1 MDSVSTT
8 DQRPAAVTRACFI
21 AGTGAVLTLL
31 LIFSLL
37 SDWGSLDVQEQI
49 EAARD
54 RAPVSG
60 VSTDTLLEV
69 SRIMFMVL
77 AVLAFAALVLSVFTA
92 RGDRSARM
100 GLTVLAAC
108 WIPVALLFGGA
119 GVLLSL
125 LGALT
130 LMLLWRPESRHWFDA
145 RSGAA
150 DLAPPPPGGAG
161 RSLPPPPP
169 PGASGQ
175 PSGAAPAP
183 GPTQHGQPPHG
194 QPPHGQPQYGQPP
207 YGQPPHGQPQYG
219 QPPYGQPGYGPP
231 QYGQAP
237 YPPAPY
243 GPPGGTGPYQGQWA
257 IPERRPGGVTA
268 AAVVTLVAAGLAA
281 LGCIGITLVILLAR
295 KSFEEGL
302 ASSLTG
308 MSDSEQSFVTTFLGW
323 YFAIG
328 ALMSLVAI
336 VLATLLL
343 RDRHRVRVPLVVMSA
358 ITVVYALGAFPLG
371 LLWSAAAISVIILL
385 FAGRAGA
392 WFDLRNHRADQERA
406 SY

>member
-1 MDSVSTT
+1 MDGVSTT
-8 DQRPAAVTRACFI
+8 EQRPAAVTRACFI

-37 SDWGSLDVQEQI
+37 SDWGSLEVQEQI

-69 SRIMFMVL
+69 SRVMFMVL

-92 RGDRSARM
+92 RGDRSARI

-108 WIPVALLFGGA
+108 WIPVALLFGAA

-130 LMLLWRPESRHWFDA
+130 LMLLWRPESRQWFDT

-150 DLAPPPPGGAG
+150 DLELPPAQQRASMSLPAP
-161 RSLPPPPP
+161 PPPPP

-175 PSGAAPAP
+175 PSETGSAGPPHQAPQH
-183 GPTQHGQPPHG
+183 GPPQYGQPPHG
-194 QPPHGQPQYGQPP
+194 QPPYGQPQ
-207 YGQPPHGQPQYG
+207 
-219 QPPYGQPGYGPP
+219 
-231 QYGQAP
+231 

-243 GPPGGTGPYQGQWA
+243 GPPAGTGPYQGQWA

>member
-1 MDSVSTT
+1 MDGVSTT
-8 DQRPAAVTRACFI
+8 EQRPAAVTRACFI

-37 SDWGSLDVQEQI
+37 SDWGSLEVQEQI

-69 SRIMFMVL
+69 SRVMFMVL

-92 RGDRSARM
+92 RGDRSARI

-108 WIPVALLFGGA
+108 WIPVALLFGAA
-119 GVLLSL
+119 GLLLSL

-130 LMLLWRPESRHWFDA
+130 LMLLWRPESRQWFDA

-150 DLAPPPPGGAG
+150 GLELPPAQQ
-161 RSLPPPPP
+161 RASMSLPAPPP

-175 PSGAAPAP
+175 PSETGSAGPPHQAP
-183 GPTQHGQPPHG
+183 QHGQP
-194 QPPHGQPQYGQPP
+194 Q
-207 YGQPPHGQPQYG
+207 
-219 QPPYGQPGYGPP
+219 
-231 QYGQAP
+231 

-243 GPPGGTGPYQGQWA
+243 GPPPGATPYPGQWA
-257 IPERRPGGVTA
+257 IPERRPTGVTA

-281 LGCIGITLVILLAR
+281 LGCLGITLVILLAR
-295 KSFEEGL
+295 DSFEEGL

-328 ALMSLVAI
+328 ALMSVIAI
-336 VLATLLL
+336 ILAVLLL

-358 ITVVYALGAFPLG
+358 ITVVYALGAFPAG